1 MRLRN
6 LVILAVAVVVL
17 TACGPFLARPDVP
30 APQRYVDQVFANVT
44 KNADISYGSAPD
56 NNGNPVD
63 LLLDLYQ
70 PAGDST
76 TARPAVIWIHGGSFS
91 TGSKSDGYI
100 VDLSTDYAERGYVA
114 VSLDYR
120 LLAPPGCGGNA
131 TPPPGCNTA
140 SLGAQQDAE
149 AAIRFLRLHAAE
161 YRIDPNRIAVAGAS
175 AGAIVA
181 DLVALFSENVGNS
194 GNPGP
199 PSNADAAVGISGGLP
214 SGVTA
219 GLAGPGDAPILE
231 FHGTADDVVPYAWAT
246 DMVAAA
252 QAAGVTAQLETL
264 LDAGH
269 VPYAQWSTV
278 FKQQTAYFLYQQMDL
293 AHAST

>member
-6 LVILAVAVVVL
+6 LVTLAVAVVAL

-30 APQRYVDQVFANVT
+30 TPQRYVDQVFTSVAKT
-44 KNADISYGSAPD
+44 ADISYGSAPD
-56 NNGNPVD
+56 GNGNPVD
-63 LLLDLYQ
+63 LRLDLYQ
-70 PAGDST
+70 PAGDDVA
-76 TARPAVIWIHGGSFS
+76 ARPAVIWIHGGSFS
-91 TGSKSDGYI
+91 TGSKTDGYI
-100 VDLSTDYAERGYVA
+100 VDLATDSAERGYVA

-149 AAIRFLRLHAAE
+149 AAIRFLRLHAAD
-161 YRIDPNRIAVAGAS
+161 YRIDPNRIAIAGAS
-175 AGAIVA
+175 AGAIVS

-199 PSNADAAVGISGGLP
+199 ASNADAAVGISGGLP
-214 SGVTA
+214 PGTTA
-219 GLAGPGDAPILE
+219 ALAGPGDAPILE
-231 FHGTADDVVPYAWAT
+231 IHGTADDVVPYAWAA
-246 DMVAAA
+246 DMVQAA
-252 QAAGVTAQLETL
+252 QSAGVTAQLETL
-264 LDAGH
+264 LNAGH
-269 VPYAQWSTV
+269 VPYLQYSTV

-293 AHAST
+293 AHAAT